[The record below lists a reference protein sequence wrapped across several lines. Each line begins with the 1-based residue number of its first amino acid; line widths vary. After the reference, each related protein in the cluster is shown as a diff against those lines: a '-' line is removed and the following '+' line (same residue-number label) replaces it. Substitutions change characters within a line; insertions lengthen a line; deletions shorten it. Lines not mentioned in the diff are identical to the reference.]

1 MIEQKTKYNGEDI
14 DQFDIHTYSVLQCQK
29 NPYIDDY
36 RSFDEIPQD
45 QRTESALV
53 AWLQTGSGNL
63 AAIPKELRTA
73 RMLHVAARHD
83 GQAMLQIK
91 PSDVSN
97 YREVALDGAKNYPN
111 SMGLVDPEFID
122 EQFIIDA
129 AISNA
134 GVLYSFD
141 KETLQSYITERAA
154 REICS
159 SGVGRMMTFL
169 NVMGSELVKDE
180 YIVDAIKVQYS
191 DYAILEPIGKLH
203 LLIEMLGN
211 GFWPAPELFT
221 LPIYQDSKVPP
232 SSPLEALKRLSLAG
246 DRGFKILHRSWLLAQ
261 PQAEVVEALQASQ
274 KGLDELFDLY
284 DEGQLRGYAKKHRSI
299 AGRLVGNDLGI

>member
-1 MIEQKTKYNGEDI
+1 MIKQEIKVSEECEGK
-14 DQFDIHTYSVLQCQK
+14 FDIHAYSVLQCQK
-29 NPYIDDY
+29 NPCIDDY

-83 GQAMLQIK
+83 GQAMLQIT
-91 PSDVSN
+91 PSFVQN
-97 YREVALDGAKNYPN
+97 YREVALDAAKNY
-111 SMGLVDPEFID
+111 SSSIGLVDPEFID

-134 GVLYSFD
+134 GILHSLD
-141 KETLQSYITERAA
+141 EEILKSHITERAA

-169 NVMGSELVKDE
+169 RVMGSELVKDE
-180 YIVDAIKVQYS
+180 YIMDAIKVQYS

-203 LLIEMLGN
+203 LLIEMLGD

-232 SSPLEALKRLSLAG
+232 SSPLEALNRLSLAG

-261 PQAEVVEALQASQ
+261 PQVEVVEALQASQ
-274 KGLDELFDLY
+274 KGLDELFELY
-284 DEGQLRGYAKKHRSI
+284 GEGQLRGYAKKHRSI

>member
-1 MIEQKTKYNGEDI
+1 MSKQEIKDSEDREG
-14 DQFDIHTYSVLQCQK
+14 QLDIHSYSVLQCQK
-29 NPYIDDY
+29 NPHIDDY
-36 RSFDEIPQD
+36 RSFDEIPKD

-83 GQAMLQIK
+83 GQAMLQIA
-91 PSDVSN
+91 PSYVQN
-97 YREVALDGAKNYPN
+97 YREIALDAAKNYPN

-134 GVLYSFD
+134 GVLYSLD
-141 KETLQSYITERAA
+141 KEMLQSHITERAA

-159 SGVGRMMTFL
+159 SGIGRMVTFL
-169 NVMGSELVKDE
+169 HVIGSELVKDE
-180 YIVDAIKVQYS
+180 YIMDAIKVQYS

-221 LPIYQDSKVPP
+221 LPSYQDSKVPP
-232 SSPLEALKRLSLAG
+232 SSPIDALKRLTLAG
-246 DRGFKILHRSWLLAQ
+246 ERGYKILHRCWLLAQ

-274 KGLDELFDLY
+274 KGLNELFELY